1 MTLLEFDLV
10 QTSCGY
16 GVPLFDYR
24 GERDSLNRWAE
35 GKGPEGLE
43 AYRREKNRFSID
55 GLPTGLFEDEIS

>member
-1 MTLLEFDLV
+1 MV

-24 GERDSLNRWAE
+24 EDRQVLRRWAAA
-35 GKGPEGLE
+35 KGPDGVA

-55 GLPTGLFEDEIS
+55 GFPTGETAEYVPAT